1 MEKIGSWQEIYENHM
16 TDRVKK
22 LREYTVQTP
31 GICLEHAFAEM
42 KVYKETEGKNVPRI
56 TERALVFKTYL
67 EDRTIFL
74 EDGDLLA
81 GNVTSKHRASPW
93 FGEMYNVFAEQ
104 ELGDPKHDPQVRPH
118 DRHIITDE
126 ERKILKET
134 IFPFFRGK
142 TFEEYLYAKAEGD
155 VADKGFA
162 FTASCP
168 HIPNQ
173 GDLLVRQDAGHMFCN
188 YEKVLRKGF
197 KGIREEIL
205 FNRKECAESYSSFN
219 RKERLEWYD
228 AALMCVD
235 AAIAHAKKFS
245 ALAAQKAEEEK
256 DPTRAAELREISRI
270 CAKVPENP
278 AESWYEA
285 LQSVWFTHMCT
296 MLEQCNYGNSFGR
309 FDQYMYP
316 YYKTSVLD
324 KKEMT
329 RDQALE
335 LLECFWIKL
344 VSFTEMYDYNT
355 ALVQTGF
362 PLSQNLIIGG
372 MLPDGTDG
380 CNEVTMLCLEAD
392 METAVFQPE
401 LAMRVW
407 EGTPTKYLRKALEVV
422 RLGRGKPKFYG
433 DRTALEMLKQAYPLV
448 DEKDLADYAC
458 IGCIEIGLPYITQN
472 NSFTGLQNIGKI
484 MELTL
489 NDGKCAICGK
499 QIGPHTGDPR
509 TFKSIEALKQ
519 AFRTQTFYWMECM
532 AKAMKVE
539 MECQGERLQLPF
551 SSTLLEGPIQKGV
564 DVMQCGT
571 WYTKNGILVGGTANA
586 ADSFAAIDTLVFKK
600 KTVTMDELVTA
611 CLNNWDGKEEL
622 RQICI
627 NECPKYGND
636 DDYADAWA
644 AFVANTWYDAIDY
657 INNDKSL
664 APKFGGEYSG
674 AVLIGN
680 GAVGMGRA
688 VSGLP
693 NGHKFYE
700 PLADTWAPVQGADVN
715 GADAVIRSVAKMPA
729 NRYQMGTALNQRLTP
744 QMLATDEDIDK
755 FVDYMRT
762 CEKLGIY
769 HIQFNVISSEAL
781 KRAIKEPEKYK
792 DLLVRVA
799 SYVAY
804 YVDLDTCTQQD
815 IINRTE
821 QTEW

>member
-42 KVYKETEGKNVPRI
+42 KVYDQTTGKGVPRI
-56 TERALVFKTYL
+56 TERAMVFKTYL
-67 EDRTIFL
+67 EDRTIFI
-74 EDGDLLA
+74 EDGELLV
-81 GNVTSKHRASPW
+81 GNVCSKHRGSPW
-93 FGEMYNVFAEQ
+93 FAEMYNVFAEQ
-104 ELGDPKHDPQVRPH
+104 ELGDPKLDPQIRPH

-126 ERKILKET
+126 ERKILKEK
-134 IFPFFRGK
+134 IIPYFKGK
-142 TFEEYLYAKAEGD
+142 TFEEYLYSKAEGD

-188 YEKVLRKGF
+188 YEKILRKGF
-197 KGIREEIL
+197 NGIREEIL

-235 AAIAHAKKFS
+235 AVIAHAQKFS
-245 ALAAQKAEEEK
+245 DLAAQKAAEES
-256 DPTRAAELREISRI
+256 DPVRAEELREISRI
-270 CAKVPENP
+270 CAKVPANP
-278 AESWYEA
+278 AETWHEA

-316 YYKTSVLD
+316 YYKASVLD
-324 KKEMT
+324 KKEIT

-335 LLECFWIKL
+335 LLELFWVKL
-344 VSFTEMYDYNT
+344 VSYTEMYDYNT

-372 MLPDGTDG
+372 ILPDGTDG
-380 CNEVTMLCLEAD
+380 CNDLTMLCLEAD

-509 TFKSIEALKQ
+509 TFNSIEALKQ

-564 DVMQCGT
+564 DVMQGGT

-600 KTVTMDELVTA
+600 KVVTMDELVTA
-611 CLNNWDGKEEL
+611 CMSNFEGKEEL
-622 RQICI
+622 RQMCI

-693 NGHKFYE
+693 DGHKYYE
-700 PLADTWAPVQGADVN
+700 PLADTWAPVQGRDVN

-755 FVDYMRT
+755 FVAYMRT

-821 QTEW
+821 QSEW